1 MANIKNHL
9 NNIKNALF
17 GQEVR
22 GSIHDGIDAINKEVE
37 STTGRQ
43 VDLEKTFD
51 QLVINAGNSNA
62 EIVDARVKSDGTS
75 YSKLGDRLNEVDSQL
90 EHIANKFKKG
100 KCLNVSEIGLK
111 NDVDVDNSY
120 KLIEF
125 INSIQGDYTLLF
137 TDGFYTFKSS
147 LDLPSNIDIMITKG
161 AGLNISQGTFKI
173 NGNVVA
179 DNYLIFKGQGSVDLN
194 NTSSKINVGWFEG
207 ESLNKKWDK
216 IRESFISWSQ
226 YDLVIPKPYPY
237 QEGAMYYQESQ
248 KNRWVW
254 KLDDTFIFDDKCNC
268 GTIWC
273 YSEICPVGTIDIGM
287 LFDDDDKVENIKFPI
302 GLSLVGCESKNNY
315 FKTALEIRGI
325 ARLHIQGKLDIQHCE
340 TGILFGGERQTREIG
355 QCIFE
360 NTHIAFSSLNAI
372 KLDAFSR
379 EIINVYFGDL
389 VIEANSKTD
398 IDNILIEGK
407 VLDVYFRNIYTQV
420 TRSGVN
426 VPASVMVIK
435 PNTYGVCKNIT
446 IDNMW
451 VAQVSNYAI
460 RTTQGEGISSLSEEV
475 KLGFIHVDIGGGLNL
490 DYVKHLIVYKGVNPT
505 ASILIGSNSQYVNL
519 NLGNRCPQV
528 TDNGM
533 GTIINNMGAKSFS
546 TGNYPDVNLF
556 KKGNMIF
563 NSYDNSVWVR
573 TNTTGIRENDFIKL
587 SN

>member
-1 MANIKNHL
+1 MLNFNKKKYVSFDNLKSFNGLLQSSLKEKLDGYKSETDAKVQKKFNELSGKVQTDSEVIDARKGEASLRAKIDVIDDDIKN
-9 NNIKNALF
+9 
-17 GQEVR
+17 V
-22 GSIHDGIDAINKEVE
+22 S
-37 STTGRQ
+37 
-43 VDLEKTFD
+43 
-51 QLVINAGNSNA
+51 
-62 EIVDARVKSDGTS
+62 
-75 YSKLGDRLNEVDSQL
+75 SQL

-111 NDVDVDNSY
+111 NDVDIDNSY
-120 KLIEF
+120 KLVEF
-125 INSIQGDYTLLF
+125 INSIQGDCTLLF

-161 AGLNISQGTFKI
+161 AGLNISQGFTFKI

-179 DNYLIFKGQGSVDLN
+179 DNYLIFKGQGAVDLN

-216 IRESFISWSQ
+216 IRKSFISWSQ
-226 YDLVIPKPYPY
+226 YDLVIPKPYPN

-248 KNRWVW
+248 KSRWVW

-302 GLSLVGCESKNNY
+302 GLSLVGCESENNY

-325 ARLHIQGKLDIQHCE
+325 ARLHIQGKLDIQYCE

-372 KLDAFSR
+372 KLDAFSN
-379 EIINVYFGDL
+379 EILNVYFGDL
-389 VIEANSKTD
+389 VIEANSKPH
-398 IDNILIEGK
+398 IDNILIDGK

-420 TRSGVN
+420 IKSGVN
-426 VPASVMVIK
+426 VPASVVIIK
-435 PNTYGVCKNIT
+435 PNAYGVCKNIT

-451 VAQVSNYAI
+451 VAEVSNYAI
-460 RTTQGEGISSLSEEV
+460 RTTQGEGIPSLSEEV
-475 KLGFIHVDIGGGLNL
+475 KLGFIHVDNGDGLNL
-490 DYVKHLIVYKGVNPT
+490 DYVKHLIVYKGVNPAT
-505 ASILIGSNSQYVNL
+505 SILIGSNSQYVNL
-519 NLGNRCPQV
+519 NLGNRCPLI

-533 GTIINNMGAKSFS
+533 GTIINNMGAKPFS

-573 TNTTGIRENDFIKL
+573 TNTTGNGENDFIKL